1 MKGPLIAAAMLAAAH
16 CARAEQFDI
25 QKYFEERA
33 KTGGEAA
40 AGGGGNA
47 PSIPRPLTGGA
58 YDIGTA
64 TYWAWIVAGAAA
76 CVAGAVVLI
85 WMKTPAHHF
94 APRVD
99 DAIEREF
106 REMVREFGGDPDGR
120 MDDQAQPRG
129 AAVRESDVIEDLSGE
144 REGPPA
150 DAGTGR

>member
-33 KTGGEAA
+33 KTGGQA

-76 CVAGAVVLI
+76 VCVGTAITHPSSITSWFVTAL
-85 WMKTPAHHF
+85 
-94 APRVD
+94 
-99 DAIEREF
+99 DAEHR
-106 REMVREFGGDPDGR
+106 
-120 MDDQAQPRG
+120 
-129 AAVRESDVIEDLSGE
+129 
-144 REGPPA
+144 
-150 DAGTGR
+150 